1 MADQGQDWRPDDDM
15 DEVLISADRL
25 AQRVAEL
32 GGQITEE
39 YSGKRLLL
47 LGVLKGAVIFLVDL
61 ARQIQLSLEIDFM
74 AISSYGASTQ
84 SSGIVRILKDLEHS
98 IEGQHILVVEDI
110 VDSGLTLDYL
120 LRSLAARGPASI
132 KVCGLLLKER
142 PREISVPID
151 YVGFTIPDKFVV
163 GYGLDFAERYRNLP
177 YIGVLKPERYETP
190 APESIPDPLPLS
202 DASSGSL
209 PG

>member
-1 MADQGQDWRPDDDM
+1 MSDQVRDWRPDDDM
-15 DEVLISADRL
+15 AEVLISAEQL
-25 AQRVAEL
+25 AARIAEL
-32 GGQITEE
+32 GAQITDE
-39 YSGKRLLL
+39 YAGKRLLL

-84 SSGIVRILKDLEHS
+84 SSGIVRILKDLEDS
-98 IEGQHILVVEDI
+98 VEGQHILVVEDN

-132 KVCGLLLKER
+132 KVCGLLVKDR
-142 PREISVPID
+142 PRELSIPID
-151 YVGFTIPDKFVV
+151 YAGFTIPDKFVV

-177 YIGVLKPERYETP
+177 YIGVLRPELYESTESEPP
-190 APESIPDPLPLS
+190 AAPLPL
-202 DASSGSL
+202 
-209 PG
+209 PGQAPG